1 MIRRILILAVLSLYV
16 GIIASPAL
24 ATPIYPG
31 YGTVY
36 SYNPSFTSRITVL
49 AQWIVGGFGHNVKT
63 TYEYTQ
69 QNGCT
74 QVWQQFWRGP
84 VPVGPPTLYAEFC
97 KP

>member
-49 AQWIVGGFGHNVKT
+49 AQWIIGGFRHNIT
-63 TYEYTQ
+63 STIEYTRE
-69 QNGCT
+69 NGCL
-74 QVWQQFWRGP
+74 QVWRQFWRGP
-84 VPVGPPTLYAEFC
+84 EAVGAPVLIKDFC
-97 KP
+97 QK